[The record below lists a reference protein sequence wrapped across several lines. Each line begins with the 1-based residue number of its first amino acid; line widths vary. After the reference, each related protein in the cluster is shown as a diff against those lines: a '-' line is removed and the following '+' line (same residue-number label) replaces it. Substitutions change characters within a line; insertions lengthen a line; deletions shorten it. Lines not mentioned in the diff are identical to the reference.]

1 MWAHLW
7 SFKPINW
14 IVDNKKDK
22 EIESDNKNMRQ
33 AEMFKQAQV
42 KKYKS
47 GPAVLLRKN
56 DLLKGKLFWLKDSK
70 NTPI

>member
-42 KKYKS
+42 KQYMS
-47 GPAVLLRKN
+47 GLAVLLRKN